1 MAARSSRPKG
11 NRNIHRQ
18 QTRRRRFLQHRQRE
32 QRLALGSSENDVRTW
47 ESERARGLS
56 TAQPAHRRET

>member
-1 MAARSSRPKG
+1 MAARPSRPRR

-32 QRLALGSSENDVRTW
+32 QRLALGSSQI
-47 ESERARGLS
+47 ESRA
-56 TAQPAHRRET
+56 